1 MTAFLAG
8 VWFMVFRALRIP
20 RKWAAGATLPI
31 LLLFTLVTGAH
42 PPVCRAALF
51 SALALLSILLE
62 RKVQGAT
69 LLMGTALF
77 LLLLNPFLIEDLSF
91 QISFL
96 ATAGLM
102 VLAEPLMERLSF
114 LWRPA
119 AFLATA
125 TLAAQL
131 AVWGLMIDSFN
142 QVSLY
147 SIPANLVVVPIAL
160 FCAAGGT
167 VLLAASLLHPALGG
181 FFGGACEFPLKALLW
196 AADRMAGL
204 PGVEWVVASPP
215 AFWMLTFHAL
225 MILGFYFYWPR
236 PRPEEP
242 SPAWKARWENLRKG
256 RAWYGRAVGIFLLFA
271 GAVYLWAKAGP
282 QPLKVTYLS
291 VGHGNAVVIR
301 SSEGKV
307 LVLDGGKENKG
318 ADRFHTLVT
327 YLRHEGIGKVEGAL
341 LTHPD
346 EDHVGGLCNLLG
358 ACPVGRVYESERN
371 PADSVIYRRFEER
384 VRASGAAHEWVKGG
398 DSLDVLGALPIA
410 VLHPSDSFHPRMHP
424 DNNLSV
430 ATFLTYGGMRFLF
443 PGDLEKEGLLRL
455 INENPRLTGLDWLM
469 APHHGRRSGEPDL
482 CAKALGPRFTV
493 LSDGRDHPDDH
504 GTFGQARPGAEVLS
518 TALDGAVEVEVEKDG
533 RGRWRTFREGKWHR
547 F

>member
-1 MTAFLAG
+1 
-8 VWFMVFRALRIP
+8 
-20 RKWAAGATLPI
+20 
-31 LLLFTLVTGAH
+31 
-42 PPVCRAALF
+42 
-51 SALALLSILLE
+51 
-62 RKVQGAT
+62 
-69 LLMGTALF
+69 
-77 LLLLNPFLIEDLSF
+77 
-91 QISFL
+91 
-96 ATAGLM
+96 
-102 VLAEPLMERLSF
+102 
-114 LWRPA
+114 
-119 AFLATA
+119 
-125 TLAAQL
+125 
-131 AVWGLMIDSFN
+131 
-142 QVSLY
+142 
-147 SIPANLVVVPIAL
+147 
-160 FCAAGGT
+160 
-167 VLLAASLLHPALGG
+167 
-181 FFGGACEFPLKALLW
+181 
-196 AADRMAGL
+196 MAGL